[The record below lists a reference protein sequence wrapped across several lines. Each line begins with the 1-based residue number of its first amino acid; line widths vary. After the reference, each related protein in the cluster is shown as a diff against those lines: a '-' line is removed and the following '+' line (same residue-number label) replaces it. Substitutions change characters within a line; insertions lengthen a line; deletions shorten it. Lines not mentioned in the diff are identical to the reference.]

1 MKKHK
6 KKLIIIGIII
16 GIILIVIISDKR
28 KITFIE
34 KGIKD
39 GYTFIIKAISN
50 NCENNCEDIEQVE
63 LLKAENNQLKKDI
76 DNLKD
81 LLKLETTL
89 SEYKT
94 INATVVDRNLGYWY
108 DTLTIDKGQNDGV
121 KENDAV
127 ISPKGLIGYIESVN
141 YESSTVKL
149 ITSNL
154 KNKISVK
161 ISMDDK
167 EIFGLLNSYKDG
179 YFIIE
184 GVSEDVKE
192 GMIVTTAGL
201 GNNYPEGIYIGK
213 ISEIT
218 TDNFDLVRTLKVKSD
233 MDYNLITLVSV
244 VSK

>member
-94 INATVVDRNLGYWY
+94 INATVIDRNLGYWY

-127 ISPKGLIGYIESVN
+127 ISSKGLIGYIESVN
-141 YESSTVKL
+141 YESSTIKL

-161 ISMDDK
+161 ISMNDK

-218 TDNFDLVRTLKVKSD
+218 TDNFDLVKTLKVKSD

>member
-16 GIILIVIISDKR
+16 GIVLIVIISDKR

-161 ISMDDK
+161 ISINNK

-218 TDNFDLVRTLKVKSD
+218 TDNFDLVKTLKVKSD
-233 MDYNLITLVSV
+233 MNYNLITLVSV